1 VPVNADKPHL
11 WKKDIAASVDFY
23 NNWFIKFAPK
33 TFRNTRTKTA
43 EKVIETFKLTEY
55 FKNISAKILKEN
67 PAILS
72 ILRMTTAPPIAR
84 DRLIGLSSTKSNLVK
99 SMELKHRIPPNM
111 NTEMTETELRKISKI
126 IKHLIDKDLFDWLDE
141 NFSPNEDSIHR
152 AATIVADR
160 LCGAISDPIIRNA
173 QEERQLST
181 IRKWLEKRDYS
192 YIKPSSIGDF
202 LSMQIGTFTFRL
214 NIPIKLDERK
224 KSVNIPVDAVILP
237 KVAKSSDFPVLI
249 EAKSAGDFRNP
260 NKRRK
265 EEAIKI
271 AQLRSNYGEKI
282 NYILFL
288 CGYFDSGYLGYEA
301 AEGIDWIWEHRIDD
315 LELLKL

>member
-33 TFRNTRTKTA
+33 TFRDTRTKTA
-43 EKVIETFKLTEY
+43 ETVIETFKLTGY
-55 FKNISAKILKEN
+55 LKDISTKVLEEN

-72 ILRMTTAPPIAR
+72 I
-84 DRLIGLSSTKSNLVK
+84 
-99 SMELKHRIPPNM
+99 
-111 NTEMTETELRKISKI
+111 
-126 IKHLIDKDLFDWLDE
+126 
-141 NFSPNEDSIHR
+141 
-152 AATIVADR
+152 
-160 LCGAISDPIIRNA
+160 
-173 QEERQLST
+173 
-181 IRKWLEKRDYS
+181 
-192 YIKPSSIGDF
+192 
-202 LSMQIGTFTFRL
+202 
-214 NIPIKLDERK
+214 
-224 KSVNIPVDAVILP
+224 
-237 KVAKSSDFPVLI
+237 LI

-265 EEAIKI
+265 EEATKI
-271 AQLRSNYGEKI
+271 TQLHRNYGEKI